1 MIMRPIPGGGTNAA
15 TRQENARHLQNV
27 FMYPQAFNRP
37 IFLLTDN
44 RNLSRV
50 GRVCRCMLRFFG
62 FVCFSSLKSQPT
74 IRERGKTF
82 MKTERHVVLVE
93 PEIHWNTGNIG
104 RTCLAAGAKLH
115 LIEPLGFSLSSRAV
129 KRAGLD
135 YWPKVKLQVWKS
147 YGHLER
153 HLKPKED
160 EVVLLTKSGE
170 KNFWS
175 LPKPQ
180 RLFLVFGSETR
191 GLPQDIIARYRLS
204 TYYIPISSDIRS
216 LNLSTAVGIALYESL
231 RHSAPT
237 HAWHPVTVD
246 HKV

>member
-1 MIMRPIPGGGTNAA
+1 M
-15 TRQENARHLQNV
+15 
-27 FMYPQAFNRP
+27 FMYRQDFNRP
-37 IFLLTDN
+37 FFLLTDS
-44 RNLSRV
+44 RNLSRM
-50 GRVCRCMLRFFG
+50 GHVCRYLSRFLG
-62 FVCFSSLKSQPT
+62 FVCFSTLKSQPT
-74 IRERGKTF
+74 IVDRRKTF

-104 RTCLAAGAKLH
+104 RTCLAADAKLH
-115 LIEPLGFSLSSRAV
+115 LIEPLGFSLSSREV

-153 HLKPKED
+153 HLKPRED

-216 LNLSTAVGIALYESL
+216 LNLSTAAGIALYESL
-231 RHSAPT
+231 RYGAPT

-246 HKV
+246 RKV

>member
-1 MIMRPIPGGGTNAA
+1 MDFVYRGM
-15 TRQENARHLQNV
+15 
-27 FMYPQAFNRP
+27 PQ
-37 IFLLTDN
+37 FLE
-44 RNLSRV
+44 
-50 GRVCRCMLRFFG
+50 
-62 FVCFSSLKSQPT
+62 FVCFSGLKSQPT
-74 IRERGKTF
+74 IRIYRNIF

-115 LIEPLGFSLSSRAV
+115 LIEPLGFSLSSREV

-135 YWPKVKLQVWKS
+135 YWPKVKLQVWKA
-147 YGHLER
+147 YGHFER
-153 HLKPKED
+153 HLKPQED

-170 KNFWS
+170 KDFWS

-180 RLFLVFGSETR
+180 SLFLVFGSETR
-191 GLPQDIIARYRLS
+191 GLPQDIITRYRLS
-204 TYYIPISSDIRS
+204 TYYIPTSSDIRS